1 MSVKENLGRRGAQ
14 SSALLSNF
22 IDKIRESGFF
32 LTAKGK
38 LVDTFELHAFG
49 VGLLL
54 GFLEPMVPQEL
65 RSVYWVLLLTMLA
78 LSLGLEWIRPK
89 ELETFKK
96 IKDLGAPSLRE
107 QIEKEGQY
115 FILGLVIGL
124 TFTFVL

>member
-1 MSVKENLGRRGAQ
+1 MSVKQNLGRRGAQ

-22 IDKIRESGFF
+22 LDTIRESKFF

-78 LSLGLEWIRPK
+78 VSLGLEWVRPK
-89 ELETFKK
+89 EMEMFKRV
-96 IKDLGAPSLRE
+96 KDLGAPSLRE
-107 QIEKEGQY
+107 QIQKEGQY
-115 FILGLVIGL
+115 FIFGLVLGLA
-124 TFTFVL
+124 TAFM

>member
-1 MSVKENLGRRGAQ
+1 MSVKERIGRRGAQ
-14 SSALLSNF
+14 SSALLSTF
-22 IDKIRESGFF
+22 LDKIRESGFF

-78 LSLGLEWIRPK
+78 LSLGLEWVRPK
-89 ELETFKK
+89 EMEMFKRVK
-96 IKDLGAPSLRE
+96 ELGAPSLRE
-107 QIEKEGQY
+107 QIQKEGQY
-115 FILGLVIGL
+115 FIFGLVIGL
-124 TFTFVL
+124 LSTFVL